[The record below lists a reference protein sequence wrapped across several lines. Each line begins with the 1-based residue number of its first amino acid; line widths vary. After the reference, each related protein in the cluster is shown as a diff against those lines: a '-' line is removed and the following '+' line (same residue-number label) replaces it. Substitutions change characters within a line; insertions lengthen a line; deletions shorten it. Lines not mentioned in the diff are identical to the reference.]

1 VTDRRQRVLV
11 VDDAANLRELL
22 SIVLDLEDDFT
33 VVAAV
38 ATTREALDRA
48 EALRPDVV
56 LLEIAVPARDGVD
69 AVVELRRLLPDA
81 RIVVFTG
88 YEHEDLVRRA
98 LAGGADG
105 YVEKG
110 TSVLRLV
117 DQLRQL
123 RDRDRDEDSG
133 RGRG

>member
-69 AVVELRRLLPDA
+69 AVVELRRL
-81 RIVVFTG
+81 
-88 YEHEDLVRRA
+88 
-98 LAGGADG
+98 
-105 YVEKG
+105 
-110 TSVLRLV
+110 
-117 DQLRQL
+117 